1 MVHCV
6 YRTYFY
12 TLKVETEVLLK
23 GGTKS
28 NSHTVNNLETIL
40 LGVIKLAKYLSVP
53 AKVTDEPS
61 EEPLL
66 GEDMT
71 AVFVQRRKDK

>member
-1 MVHCV
+1 M
-6 YRTYFY
+6 
-12 TLKVETEVLLK
+12 
-23 GGTKS
+23 
-28 NSHTVNNLETIL
+28 IL

-71 AVFVQRRKDK
+71 AVFVQRRKDE